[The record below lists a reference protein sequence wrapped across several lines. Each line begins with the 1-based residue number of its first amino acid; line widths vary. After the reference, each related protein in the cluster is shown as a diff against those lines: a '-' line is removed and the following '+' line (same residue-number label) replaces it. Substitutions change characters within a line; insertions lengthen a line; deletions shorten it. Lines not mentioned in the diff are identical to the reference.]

1 MKLRFNRLLLLLL
14 LSVAGLFAQESI
26 FPNLTGQ
33 ELIDSL
39 RFYYKPATVL
49 SYDEARDVMFSEID
63 NYNDSVSCVYSG
75 YTIYIDPT
83 QDPSAD
89 AYTKGMNTEH
99 TWPQSY
105 GTDTGNANSDLHHLF
120 PCREQVNS
128 SRSNDPF
135 KDIPDQDTDKWW
147 RNDYYLTVIPDAYID
162 EYSEKDYDGWFEP
175 REDHKGNA
183 ARAIFYIYTMYKE
196 QLDTSFFELQ
206 KYTLRRWHN
215 IDTVD
220 ARERERNARI
230 APYQDNKENP
240 FILDSTLVRRAYFEE
255 SSDTTGGGGGGSTAQ
270 PGDIIIT
277 EIMQNPDAVYDSNGE
292 WFEIYNA
299 SDQAIDLNGWT
310 IKDMDSDI
318 HTIGQSVII
327 QPGEY
332 LVLGRN
338 ADINTNGGV
347 DVAYQYSGIDLA
359 NSADEIVLIAAD
371 GTTEIDRVEYDG
383 GPNWPDPTGA
393 SMYFSGEMNQDN
405 NDPSLWN
412 VSQLPWDGSAG
423 DLGSPGSGNTVSGL
437 TSDVQT
443 PDQWQIK
450 IFPNPFNPSTQIQF
464 HLPRAGEVTI
474 EILNIHGKKVRTLI
488 RNRRLNAMSWSFTWN
503 GLNDFG
509 SQAAS
514 GIYFVQIRTWNQV
527 FTKRALLLR

>member
-1 MKLRFNRLLLLLL
+1 MNKFYRVFFLLLT
-14 LSVAGLFAQESI
+14 SVVVLFAQETI
-26 FPNLTGQ
+26 FPGLTGQ

-39 RFYYKPATVL
+39 RANYKPATVL
-49 SYDEARDVMFSEID
+49 NYDDARDVMFSEID

-75 YTIYIDPT
+75 YTIYIDPAN
-83 QDPSAD
+83 DPSTD
-89 AYTKGMNTEH
+89 AYNKGMNTEH

-128 SRSNDPF
+128 SRSNDPY
-135 KDIPDQDTDKWW
+135 KDIPDQETDKWW
-147 RNDYYLTVIPDAYID
+147 RNDYYLTIIPDAFID

-183 ARAIFYIYTMYKE
+183 ARAIFYVYTMYKE

-206 KYTLRRWHN
+206 KNTLRVWHN

-220 ARERERNARI
+220 ARERERNQRI
-230 APYQDNKENP
+230 APYQDDKLNP
-240 FILDSTLVRRAYFEE
+240 FILDSTLVRRAYFENT
-255 SSDTTGGGGGGSTAQ
+255 SDTTGGGGSGYQAQ

-299 SDQAIDLNGWT
+299 SNQTIDLNGWT

-318 HTIGQSVII
+318 HTIGQSVVIN
-327 QPGEY
+327 PGEY

-338 ADINTNGGV
+338 ADVNTNGGV
-347 DVAYQYSGIDLA
+347 TVAYQYSGIDLA

-393 SMYFSGEMNQDN
+393 SMYFTGNTAQNN
-405 NDPSLWN
+405 NDPSLWA
-412 VSQLPWDGSAG
+412 VSDLPWDGSAG
-423 DLGSPGSGNTVSGL
+423 DLGSPGSGNIVSSLAERSLLPTQL
-437 TSDVQT
+437 TL
-443 PDQWQIK
+443 K
-450 IFPNPFNPSTQIQF
+450 LYPNPFNPTTQIQIF
-464 HLPRAGEVTI
+464 LPKESRVRLEIFNITGQKIRTILDSQRLAAG
-474 EILNIHGKKVRTLI
+474 
-488 RNRRLNAMSWSFTWN
+488 SWSFSWN
-503 GLNDFG
+503 GTNDH
-509 SQAAS
+509 QQVVPS
-514 GIYFVQIRTWNQV
+514 GIYFVRFSNEQAAIM
-527 FTKRALLLR
+527 KRALLLR